1 MVKLYADLIQ
11 KNLKSISDVPEDL
24 QKKVKAELK
33 KRG

>member
-1 MVKLYADLIQ
+1 MIKLYADLIE
-11 KNLKSISDVPEDL
+11 KNVKSIEDVPKDL